1 MVKVKKKFSFK
12 KAASLIQGNVADSL
26 NLMAVYQNEA
36 IQRGIATSTDIEG
49 KPFKRLS
56 TESTLPIR
64 NKRGQGFTP
73 LDRMKGERQKK
84 LRNTKV
90 IKATKA
96 KLISKIQM
104 LTSYGVYHNQKGG
117 FKVQNNFMKKE
128 KHVPQRNWFGIS
140 KEMRKGGK
148 QYEKYARMTLFKI
161 QKSLANFNANT

>member
-1 MVKVKKKFSFK
+1 MVKVKKNFSFK
-12 KAASLIQGNVADSL
+12 KAASLIQKNVADSL
-26 NLMAVYQNEA
+26 NVMAVYQNEA
-36 IQRGIATSTDIEG
+36 IQRGIATSIDIEG
-49 KPFKRLS
+49 KAFKRLS
-56 TESTLPIR
+56 SESTLPIR
-64 NKRGQGFTP
+64 NKRGQGFTA

-84 LRNTKV
+84 LRNTKI

-104 LTSYGVYHNQKGG
+104 LTGYGVFHNEGYTTAADSMIPSK
-117 FKVQNNFMKKE
+117 KVAK
-128 KHVPQRNWFGIS
+128 RNWFGIS